1 VHLEINPT
9 VRLQLRFATLACCLL
24 AGCHTAQQTVTR
36 GNLVGNYTYI
46 SQDPEEKMTDHNL
59 DHLVLQ
65 SDGRYDLV
73 QGGSTKEVSEKKG
86 LWNFYDGNPPE
97 IALDHAGYP
106 VQIKGSEIR
115 LLVDDDLGI
124 WYAKTK

>member
-1 VHLEINPT
+1 M
-9 VRLQLRFATLACCLL
+9 RLQPRFATLACCLL
-24 AGCHTAQQTVTR
+24 VGCRTAHPTLTR
-36 GNLVGNYTYI
+36 ETLVGNYTYI

-65 SDGRYDLV
+65 SDGKYDLV

-97 IALDHAGYP
+97 INLDHAGYP
-106 VQIKGSEIR
+106 VQIKGNEIR
-115 LLVDDDLGI
+115 LLIDDDLGI
-124 WYAKTK
+124 WYAKTKSAP

>member
-1 VHLEINPT
+1 
-9 VRLQLRFATLACCLL
+9 
-24 AGCHTAQQTVTR
+24 VTR
-36 GNLVGNYTYI
+36 ETLVGNYTYI

-59 DHLVLQ
+59 DHLVLE
-65 SDGRYDLV
+65 SDGKYDLV

-97 IALDHAGYP
+97 IDLDHAGYP
-106 VQIKGSEIR
+106 VQIEGNEIR
-115 LLVDDDLGI
+115 LLIDDDLGI